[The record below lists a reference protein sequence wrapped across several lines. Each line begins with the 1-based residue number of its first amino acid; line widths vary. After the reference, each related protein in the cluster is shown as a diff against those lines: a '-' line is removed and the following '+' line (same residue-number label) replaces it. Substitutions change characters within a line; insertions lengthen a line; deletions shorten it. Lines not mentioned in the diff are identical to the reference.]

1 MHALLNV
8 GEMAARK
15 AGDSLIRNLNK
26 LDQLKAKA
34 TLKGK
39 NDFVSDADLIAES
52 IIIETISK
60 HYPDHAIL
68 AEESGTQG
76 ESDYKWII
84 DPLDGTTNF
93 LHGFPVFC
101 VSIGLMYK
109 DTIEHA
115 VVYDPI
121 KQELFTAS
129 NGQGAHLDGKRIRVS
144 GEKFISRSLIGTGF
158 PYRKSNKNP
167 DHYMAM
173 LKQVINKTAGVRRPG
188 AAAIDLCY
196 VAAGRLDGFW
206 ETGLSIW
213 DIAAGALIIQESGGI
228 ITDINGSSNYLE
240 TGDVLCGTPRIHSKL
255 QQLLIETSHQDN
267 N

>member
-1 MHALLNV
+1 MSNPFGVKAL
-8 GEMAARK
+8 ED
-15 AGDSLIRNLNK
+15 AGVAHIMTRFWRNDSIVESPLQSWSGDTSRVMSLTQNRRSGADEWFSYILTCCRMGNLSN
-26 LDQLKAKA
+26 
-34 TLKGK
+34 
-39 NDFVSDADLIAES
+39 
-52 IIIETISK
+52 
-60 HYPDHAIL
+60 
-68 AEESGTQG
+68 TQ
-76 ESDYKWII
+76 Y
-84 DPLDGTTNF
+84 NF

-101 VSIGLMYK
+101 VSIGLMLK

>member
-8 GEMAARK
+8 GVMAARK

-68 AEESGTQG
+68 AEESGTHG

-109 DTIEHA
+109 NIIEHA

-144 GEKFISRSLIGTGF
+144 GEKFISTSLIGI
-158 PYRKSNKNP
+158 R
-167 DHYMAM
+167 
-173 LKQVINKTAGVRRPG
+173 
-188 AAAIDLCY
+188 
-196 VAAGRLDGFW
+196 
-206 ETGLSIW
+206 
-213 DIAAGALIIQESGGI
+213 
-228 ITDINGSSNYLE
+228 
-240 TGDVLCGTPRIHSKL
+240 
-255 QQLLIETSHQDN
+255 
-267 N
+267 